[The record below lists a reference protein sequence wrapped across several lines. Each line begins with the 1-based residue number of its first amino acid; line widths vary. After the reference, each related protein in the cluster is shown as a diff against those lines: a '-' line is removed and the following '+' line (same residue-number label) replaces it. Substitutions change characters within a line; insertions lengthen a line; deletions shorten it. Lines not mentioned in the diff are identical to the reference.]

1 MILNRDIAT
10 IKSGHQVSRLMT
22 RLGWNQIELADELG
36 MHPRTVGEMKSGKRK
51 IKPYAAL
58 ALSYIELM
66 YLGGPE
72 QEGKS

>member
-10 IKSGHQVSRLMT
+10 IKTGAQISRLIR
-22 RLGWNQIELADELG
+22 RLGWSQLELADELG
-36 MHPRTVGEMKSGKRK
+36 MHPRTISEMRSGERK
-51 IKPYAAL
+51 IRPCVAL

-72 QEGKS
+72 S